1 LNIQSIYGSA
11 DYPEIA
17 ASEVVPSTRIPNPPP
32 APAQVGQWSTPVSWP
47 LVAVHMSLLPTG
59 NVLAWDGFAAGPN
72 SQRIWNPTT
81 GTFTPVPY
89 AVNTFCAGH
98 ALLAHGR
105 PFVAAGHQAADVGIA
120 DTSIFNASTNP
131 WSAAPNMSVR
141 RWYPTRG

>member
-32 APAQVGQWSTPVSWP
+32 APAQVGQWSTPVAWP

-72 SQRIWNPTT
+72 AQRIWNACA
-81 GTFTPVPY
+81 GNSTPVPY
-89 AVNTFCAGH
+89 AVNPFCAGH
-98 ALLAHGR
+98 VLLADGR
-105 PFVAAGHQAADVGIA
+105 TFVAGGHQVADVGIP
-120 DTSIFNASTNP
+120 DTSIFNLSTDT
-131 WSAAPNMSVR
+131 SGAA
-141 RWYPTRG
+141 